1 MEIQKTNLNID
12 KIKNILKNQYNIE
25 VIKITKIDRGT
36 SNIFKIESTSNKYI
50 LKEFIRGRT
59 KETILKEI
67 KIINFLRQR
76 GINVPKYIKNL
87 NNNFYTVN
95 EKRILTV
102 QEFINGY
109 TVNNN
114 VCDYEKVIELA
125 RILGKLTKELME
137 YPELSEENIIEEQ
150 FSKKRLE
157 HGIEKMENLRNNI
170 KKDNKY
176 RKQII
181 EDIDYKIKVSKKLI
195 SDFNFNIIKK
205 LTMLNS
211 HGDFCTQQLIYHE
224 ETEPTIID
232 FEKAEKLPIVWEIIR
247 SYNYA
252 DREIKINTLVDYF
265 KEVTKYIKLNEYDI
279 KYAPYIY
286 LLQLISSTYG
296 YKEYNNDF
304 SQIELIEFAFFRTK
318 TCKRLYENA
327 EEISSKLIKNI
338 QIKN

>member
-1 MEIQKTNLNID
+1 MVMTDPIADMLTRIRNANRQHHDNVMVPASKLKVGIAE
-12 KIKNILKNQYNIE
+12 ILKNE
-25 VIKITKIDRGT
+25 G
-36 SNIFKIESTSNKYI
+36 
-50 LKEFIRGRT
+50 
-59 KETILKEI
+59 
-67 KIINFLRQR
+67 
-76 GINVPKYIKNL
+76 
-87 NNNFYTVN
+87 
-95 EKRILTV
+95 
-102 QEFINGY
+102 FINGY

>member
-1 MEIQKTNLNID
+1 
-12 KIKNILKNQYNIE
+12 
-25 VIKITKIDRGT
+25 
-36 SNIFKIESTSNKYI
+36 
-50 LKEFIRGRT
+50 
-59 KETILKEI
+59 
-67 KIINFLRQR
+67 
-76 GINVPKYIKNL
+76 
-87 NNNFYTVN
+87 
-95 EKRILTV
+95 
-102 QEFINGY
+102 
-109 TVNNN
+109 
-114 VCDYEKVIELA
+114 
-125 RILGKLTKELME
+125 
-137 YPELSEENIIEEQ
+137 
-150 FSKKRLE
+150 
-157 HGIEKMENLRNNI
+157 
-170 KKDNKY
+170 
-176 RKQII
+176 
-181 EDIDYKIKVSKKLI
+181 
-195 SDFNFNIIKK
+195 
-205 LTMLNS
+205 MLNS